1 MALWVPFLF
10 GAGVGALLGFLLGRA
25 RRAPGPPPPP
35 PTPRVTR
42 PDVRRVALDEHAANV
57 LNTLNNRLAAI
68 AALSELLQGATLDP
82 ERTHALTTLHEEVR
96 RAAEITRQFLD
107 LTEHGAGA
115 AEPADVALV
124 LASLLVDRDVT
135 VRELGVKVAR
145 TLPNLPLAA
154 CPAPQLVEMFGRLFD
169 FALRRLRDSRP
180 PREMRIELSE
190 TGPSLTVALW
200 DSGAPLSPEAE
211 QRLASPFRFTHA
223 GGGGEV
229 EFALARAL
237 AQSAAGTVRLRPRG
251 ATGAEVV
258 VTLPKTALATAVRAP
273 APPRLPKLRILL
285 IDDDAVNREAMERLL
300 VREGHEVTAA
310 ADGIDAIRRLG
321 PSPARPPFDVVLTDL
336 QMPKLGG
343 RALWE
348 QILGERPELARR
360 FVFVTGDRARDETRR
375 FLEECGQPA
384 VMKPYALGELL
395 SAIATVARA

>member
-35 PTPRVTR
+35 PTPRVSR
-42 PDVRRVALDEHAANV
+42 PDVRRVALDDHAANV
-57 LNTLNNRLAAI
+57 LNALNNRLAAI
-68 AALSELLQGATLDP
+68 AALADLLQGASLDP
-82 ERTHALTTLHEEVR
+82 ERTHALTTLHAEVR

-107 LTEHGAGA
+107 LTDHGVGA

-124 LASLLVDRDVT
+124 LAGLLVDRDVT

-154 CPAPQLVEMFGRLFD
+154 CPAPQLTEMFGRLLD

-180 PREMRIELSE
+180 PRELRIELSE

-229 EFALARAL
+229 EFAVARAL

-251 ATGAEVV
+251 ASGAEVV
-258 VTLPKTALATAVRAP
+258 VTLPKTALAAAGRLP
-273 APPRLPKLRILL
+273 APPRPPKLRILL
-285 IDDDAVNREAMERLL
+285 IDDDVVDREAMDLPL
-300 VREGHEVTAA
+300 VREGRDVTAA
-310 ADGIDAIRRLG
+310 EDGIDAIRRLR

-343 RALWE
+343 RLLWE
-348 QILGERPELARR
+348 QVRVERPDLLPRLVLVQR
-360 FVFVTGDRARDETRR
+360 GPARDETRR
-375 FLEECGQPA
+375 LLPEGGQPA
-384 VMKPYALGELL
+384 AMKPHPPGELP